1 MLRHWV
7 GSTSRKVFKRRTRGA
22 DDLPLSSQR
31 ASQDEPDVSSDP
43 LARLEAAAA
52 TNEESVFIE
61 AYRTLNWAIEPASSY
76 VRGVYLALASGAHLV
91 ARKLAAEGAERFPD
105 HRELQKMATILAEP
119 TVRRGTGAADP
130 GLLANRD
137 WLRSHR
143 EEYKGRWVALRAGQL
158 LGVAESVEQL
168 VAQVGTIANQKI
180 LITQVY

>member
-31 ASQDEPDVSSDP
+31 APQDELIVSSDQ

-52 TNEESVFIE
+52 ANEETVFIE
-61 AYRTLNWAIEPASSY
+61 AYRTLNWAVEPASSY

-105 HRELQKMATILAEP
+105 HRELQKMATILAAP
-119 TVRRGTGAADP
+119 TVRRGSGVADP

-137 WLRSHR
+137 WLMDHGD
-143 EEYKGRWVALRAGQL
+143 EYRGQWVALRSGQL
-158 LGVAESVEQL
+158 LAVAAFLKELTERIDEPDGVLLTRVF
-168 VAQVGTIANQKI
+168 
-180 LITQVY
+180 